1 MQDPILSI
9 TSTKRLYSTRGILIG
24 SILAG
29 PIVAGYMM
37 SQNSTALE
45 LRDQLRIW
53 LFSIGGFLLIT
64 ILAIVLPESVPAFL
78 FVFANAAFG
87 YYCAHSLQGKHIEQ
101 HLVNGGRVYSAWRSA
116 GIALLFTAILVILAL
131 GAFLLADLYS
141 GRL

>member
-45 LRDQLRIW
+45 LRDQTKIW
-53 LFSIGGFLLIT
+53 LYSIGGFIVIT
-64 ILAIVLPESVPAFL
+64 VLAIVLPESVPAVS

-87 YYCAHSLQGKHIEQ
+87 YYAAQSLQGKHIEQ
-101 HLVNGGRVYSAWRSA
+101 HMVNGGRLYSAWRSA
-116 GIALLFTAILVILAL
+116 GIALLFTALLVILVL